1 MTDDDLLSKIYKELI
16 HLNIRK
22 TNNPIKKRAEDLNRH
37 FSKENIQMV
46 NRHIKTYSTLLVSSE
61 MQIKTTMT
69 HHFTSVTISSVT
81 QLCLTLWDPMDFS
94 TTGFPVH
101 HQLPEPAQTLVHR
114 VSDTIQPSHPL
125 SSPSPSAFN
134 ISQNQG
140 FFQSLHQVAKV
151 LKLQLQH
158 QSFQRI
164 FRADFL

>member
-1 MTDDDLLSKIYKELI
+1 MW
-16 HLNIRK
+16 
-22 TNNPIKKRAEDLNRH
+22 AEDLNRH
-37 FSKENIQMV
+37 FSKEDIQMA
-46 NRHIKTYSTLLVSSE
+46 NKHMQRCSISLIIRE

-81 QLCLTLWDPMDFS
+81 QLCLTLWDPMECS

-101 HQLPEPAQTLVHR
+101 DQLPELAQTLVHR

-134 ISQNQG
+134 ISQNQV
-140 FFQSLHQVAKV
+140 FFQWLISLHQVAKV

-158 QSFQRI
+158 QSFQWI
-164 FRADFL
+164 FRTDFL

>member
-1 MTDDDLLSKIYKELI
+1 MKRTLVYKTESW
-16 HLNIRK
+16 NM
-22 TNNPIKKRAEDLNRH
+22 EEY
-37 FSKENIQMV
+37 SKEDIQPTKKPMK
-46 NRHIKTYSTLLVSSE
+46 RCSISLIIRE

-69 HHFTSVTISSVT
+69 HHFTSVAISSVT

-125 SSPSPSAFN
+125 LSPSPSAFN

-140 FFQSLHQVAKV
+140 FFQWLMSLHQVAKV

-158 QSFQRI
+158 QSFQWI
-164 FRADFL
+164 FRDDFL

>member
-1 MTDDDLLSKIYKELI
+1 MW
-16 HLNIRK
+16 
-22 TNNPIKKRAEDLNRH
+22 AEDLNRH
-37 FSKENIQMV
+37 FSKEDIQMA
-46 NRHIKTYSTLLVSSE
+46 NKHMQRCSISLIIRE

-81 QLCLTLWDPMDFS
+81 QLCLTLWDPMDCS

-101 HQLPEPAQTLVHR
+101 HQLPELAQTLVHR

-140 FFQSLHQVAKV
+140 FFQWLISLHQVAKV

-158 QSFQRI
+158 QSFQWI
-164 FRADFL
+164 FRTDFL